1 MQFADPI
8 IFAISDLR
16 ICVLRTQFFADL
28 KLTSALSN
36 FVHRKFM
43 ENLSYDSK
51 NTRTIQQ
58 FLLYVAQIVLF
69 EIGNILLENNEKYE

>member
-1 MQFADPI
+1 
-8 IFAISDLR
+8 
-16 ICVLRTQFFADL
+16 
-28 KLTSALSN
+28 
-36 FVHRKFM
+36 M